1 MDKKTLILEGLDCA
15 NCARKIEERVN
26 NLDYVNSANLNFV
39 TKKLVIEA
47 DTSNFDI
54 AVKETKDIVNKLE
67 PHVKVLAEDEI
78 KSDNSENTHNGFNKK
93 LVGKLAIS
101 MSLFFVAIIF
111 DFSNNLEFIL
121 FLISYIVIGSDV
133 LLTAFKN
140 ITKGELFDENFLMSI
155 ATIGAFAIGEFSEGV
170 AVMLFYQVGELF
182 QDIAVN
188 KSRKSITSLM
198 DIRPDF
204 ANIEVDGVVTKVD
217 PNSVNIGDTIVV
229 KNGERIPLDGTVI
242 TGVSMLDTSALTG
255 ESVPRT
261 VNIGDDVLSGSIN
274 KQNLLKIKVT
284 KTFGESSVSKILDLV
299 ENATNKK
306 APTEQFITKFAKVYT
321 PIVVFI
327 ALALAVLPPLFIDTI
342 AFAQSINR
350 ALVFLVVS
358 CPCALVISIP
368 LGFFG
373 GIGSASK
380 NGILI
385 KGGNYLEALTNVDT
399 IVFDKTGTLTK
410 GVFEVVE
417 IKPQSNVTVNELLEL
432 TAYAESFSTHPIA
445 TSIVKKYGY
454 EIDQSLISDYQEL
467 SGLGLIARIQEK
479 QVVAGNSKLM
489 DNYNIKYVQPETI
502 GTTIHIAIDNVYSG
516 YIIISDI
523 IKTDS
528 LQAIKELKKVGIK
541 KTIMLTGDSYN
552 VAEKVANQIGVDE
565 FYSDLL
571 PQNKV
576 ELLEEIMN
584 RSTNKSKVAFV
595 GDGINDAPVLAR
607 ADVGVSM
614 GGIGSDI
621 AIEAS
626 DIVLMTDEPSKLVDS
641 ILISRKTK
649 IVVWQNI
656 MFAMGFKIFVLIL
669 GALGYAT
676 MWEAVFADVG
686 VALLAIF
693 NAMRVMKYK
702 K

>member
-1 MDKKTLILEGLDCA
+1 MNKKTYILDGLDCA
-15 NCARKIEERVN
+15 NCAIKIEERVN
-26 NLDYVNSANLNFV
+26 AVDGISSASLNFV
-39 TKKLVIEA
+39 TKKLTIE
-47 DTSNFDI
+47 TEQNSFENI
-54 AVKETKDIVNKLE
+54 ESETKNIITTLE
-67 PHVKVLAEDEI
+67 PHVKLISDESTN
-78 KSDNSENTHNGFNKK
+78 KSHVHQHFDKK
-93 LVGKLAIS
+93 QIGKLAVS
-101 MSLFFVAIIF
+101 MTLFFVAILL
-111 DFSNNLEFIL
+111 DLKPVVEFWL
-121 FLISYIVIGSDV
+121 FAVSYIIIGYDVIF
-133 LLTAFKN
+133 TAIKN
-140 ITKGELFDENFLMSI
+140 ISKGEVFDENFLMSI

-182 QDIAVN
+182 QDFAVN

-198 DIRPDF
+198 DIRPDY

-217 PNSVNIGDTIVV
+217 PNTVNIDDIIVV
-229 KNGERIPLDGTVI
+229 KNGERIPLDGVVI
-242 TGVSMLDTSALTG
+242 NGVSMLDTSALTG

-274 KQNLLKIKVT
+274 KQNLLKIKVS

-299 ENATNKK
+299 ENASNKK
-306 APTEQFITKFAKVYT
+306 APTEQFITKFARVYT

-342 AFAQSINR
+342 TFAESINR

-399 IVFDKTGTLTK
+399 IIFDKTGTLTK

-417 IKPQSNVTVNELLEL
+417 IKAENNVDVNELLKL
-432 TAYAESFSTHPIA
+432 TAYTESFSNHPIA
-445 TSIVKKYGY
+445 TSIVEKYGL
-454 EIDQSLISDYQEL
+454 EIDQSLISNYQEF
-467 SGLGLIARIQEK
+467 SGLGLCANVLGKE
-479 QVVAGNSKLM
+479 VVAGNSKLM
-489 DNYNIKYVQPETI
+489 DKYNITYKQPETI
-502 GTTIHIAIDNVYSG
+502 GTTIHVAINNVYSG

-523 IKTDS
+523 VKDDS
-528 LQAIKELKKVGIK
+528 VNAIKELKKVGIK
-541 KTIMLTGDSYN
+541 KIVMLTGDSFK
-552 VAEKVANQIGVDE
+552 VAEKVAKQLGVDE

-571 PQNKV
+571 PENKV
-576 ELLEEIMN
+576 ERLEDILS
-584 RSTNKSKVAFV
+584 STTGKSKVAFV

-614 GGIGSDI
+614 GGIGSDV

-656 MFAMGFKIFVLIL
+656 IFAMGFKIFVLIL